1 MQITDELPLTCRIEL
16 WLSFAHV
23 GHTADD
29 IFRSVRFRYESFR
42 ARFDGAFHRV
52 VWTQRRQNK
61 HMRRIGKHAELT
73 SGFNA
78 IHAGHGDISQHDI
91 RRIVRRMF
99 DGVCCVGAGEGNAD
113 ASGGI
118 ILQNQT
124 HHLADHRII
133 INHADGDRLLVMAAF
148 GAHPTH
154 GSRTSRWKTLC
165 WSKPYW
171 HVPPACCM
179 RLAKPGRPAPFLV
192 SAICEGDCGIVGLL
206 TCTCTPCGG
215 FASTC
220 NDTGAPGACLRTL
233 VNPSCT
239 T

>member
-1 MQITDELPLTCRIEL
+1 
-16 WLSFAHV
+16 
-23 GHTADD
+23 
-29 IFRSVRFRYESFR
+29 
-42 ARFDGAFHRV
+42 
-52 VWTQRRQNK
+52 
-61 HMRRIGKHAELT
+61 
-73 SGFNA
+73 
-78 IHAGHGDISQHDI
+78 
-91 RRIVRRMF
+91 MF

-133 INHADGDRLLVMAAF
+133 INHADGDRLLVMVAF

-206 TCTCTPCGG
+206 TCTCTLAGGSHRPATTPERQAHACAHWSIPPVPRDTQSRRWTHLTAPAVERRSTYQSAYSRHGRRQSTAAMSHGSTTLRHHSQSTAGEHPPDDEACQSHYAPHPTRRRPACGY
-215 FASTC
+215 
-220 NDTGAPGACLRTL
+220 PR
-233 VNPSCT
+233 
-239 T
+239 